1 MNITELPAQIVVSVE
16 EIETDGVSIGFTIIV
31 IPDAV
36 AEVGEAQDSE
46 LVISTVIISLFC
58 KLLDVTLAEFVP
70 IIFPF
75 FFHI

>member
-1 MNITELPAQIVVSVE
+1 MSVD
-16 EIETDGVSIGFTIIV
+16 EIETAGVSIGFTIIV

-58 KLLDVTLAEFVP
+58 KLLDVKLAEFVP
-70 IIFPF
+70 IVLPF
-75 FFHI
+75 FFQT